1 MNTMKIGKQTV
12 KLENPPYIIQSAAV
26 VGVKEGEGPLRDS
39 FDKILHDDT
48 FGMDTWEASESKMQR
63 EAATLAMEK
72 AGLMPEDFDYLLAGD
87 LMNQCVATHYGIR
100 DFNIPFLGLYGA
112 CSTMTESLSLASM
125 LISAGYGRYAAAMT
139 SSHFCSAEKQ
149 FRYPLEYGG
158 QRPPTAQWTVTGSGC
173 AIVAAEGTGPRVTH
187 VTTGKIVDMGVTDIN
202 NMGSAMAP
210 AAIDTLS
217 ALFRDTKTEPSE
229 YDAVFTGDLGKTGS
243 EILVEQLKAEGFDI
257 SGIHNDCGL
266 MIFNLDEQDVHAGGS
281 GCGCMGSVLCGHILK
296 EMRGGKYKKI
306 IAMATGALMNPT
318 VVLQG
323 ESIPGIAHAVIIEA
337 QKGR

>member
-12 KLENPPYIIQSAAV
+12 KLENPPFIIQSAAV
-26 VGVKEGEGPLRDS
+26 VGVKEGEGPLCAS
-39 FDKILHDDT
+39 FDEILHDDR
-48 FGMDTWEASESKMQR
+48 FGMETWEASESKMQR

-72 AGLMPEDFDYLLAGD
+72 AGLKPEDFDYLLAGD

-100 DFNIPFLGLYGA
+100 DFNIPFFGLYGA
-112 CSTMTESLSLASM
+112 CSTMTESLSLAAM
-125 LISAGYGRYAAAMT
+125 LISAGFGKYAAAMT

-173 AIVAAEGTGPRVTH
+173 AIVAAEGKGPRITH

-217 ALFRDTKTEPSE
+217 TLFRDTKTKPSE

-243 EILVEQLKAEGFDI
+243 EILVEQLKEEGFDI

-296 EMRGGKYKKI
+296 EMRSGKYKKI

-323 ESIPGIAHAVIIEA
+323 ETIPGIAHAVIIEA
-337 QKGR
+337 